1 MNSTQLITEAY
12 EEYRARVV
20 RYISYKISDEET
32 ARDLAQEVFLRLL
45 EYSQLLYKSAMEN
58 FVFTI
63 ARNLVNDYL
72 RRHYVK
78 QEFDRYMMDYAPTAS
93 EEPLSGVVA
102 NDIAEMELRILKQ
115 MPRQRAIIYS
125 LRRYEEKSAQEIAD
139 MLGLSRRTVEN
150 HLYIGIHYMR
160 ETLRQCIW

>member
-12 EEYRARVV
+12 EDYRDKVV
-20 RYISYKISDEET
+20 RYITYKISDEEA

-45 EYSQLLYKSAMEN
+45 EYSQLLYKNAMEN

-78 QEFDRYMMDYAPTAS
+78 QEFDRYMMDYAPSAT
-93 EEPLSGVVA
+93 EESLSG
-102 NDIAEMELRILKQ
+102 L
-115 MPRQRAIIYS
+115 
-125 LRRYEEKSAQEIAD
+125 
-139 MLGLSRRTVEN
+139 
-150 HLYIGIHYMR
+150 IGDCMGCCAVYGY
-160 ETLRQCIW
+160 CPGD

>member
-12 EEYRARVV
+12 EDYRDKVV
-20 RYISYKISDEET
+20 RYISYKISDEEA

-45 EYSQLLYKSAMEN
+45 EYSQLLYKNAMEN

-78 QEFDRYMMDYAPTAS
+78 QEFDRYMMDYAPSATDES
-93 EEPLSGVVA
+93 LSGLIA
-102 NDIAEMELRILKQ
+102 DDIADMERRILQQ

-150 HLYIGIHYMR
+150 HLYIGTHYMR
-160 ETLRQCIW
+160 ETLRRCI

>member
-1 MNSTQLITEAY
+1 MNSAQLITEAY
-12 EEYRARVV
+12 EEYRDKVV
-20 RYISYKISDEET
+20 RFISYKISDEET
-32 ARDLAQEVFLRLL
+32 ARDIAQEVFLRLL
-45 EYSQLLYKSAMEN
+45 EYPQLLYKNAMEN

-63 ARNLVNDYL
+63 ARNLVNDHL

-78 QEFDRYMMDYAPTAS
+78 QEFDRYMMDYAPVS
-93 EEPLSGVVA
+93 EESLNTVIA
-102 NDIAEMELRILKQ
+102 DDIADMERRILAR

-150 HLYIGIHYMR
+150 HLYIGTHYMR
-160 ETLRQCIW
+160 ESLRQCI